1 MPTIAMV
8 SDKRQVTLPKALRDR
23 LGIRPGSRLAFRIAA
38 DGRLNV
44 QVLKGSDALFGLLAK
59 PGESARSL
67 DEMDAAI
74 GQAVRKRAGASGDRS
89 RHQRPASLAGG

>member
-1 MPTIAMV
+1 MPTTATV
-8 SDKRQVTLPKALRDR
+8 SDKGQVTLPKALRDR

-38 DGRLNV
+38 DGSLNV
-44 QVLKGSDALFGLLAK
+44 QVLATGSNALLGLLAK

-74 GQAVRKRAGASGDRS
+74 GQVVRERAR
-89 RHQRPASLAGG
+89 RRR